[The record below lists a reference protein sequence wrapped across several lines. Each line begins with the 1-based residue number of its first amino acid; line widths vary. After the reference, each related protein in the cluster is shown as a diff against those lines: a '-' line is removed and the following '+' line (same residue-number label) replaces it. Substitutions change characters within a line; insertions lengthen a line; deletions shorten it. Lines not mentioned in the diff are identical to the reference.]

1 MNNILERSPTDFDEL
16 IRYGKSPPQFVELRW
31 PRGQG
36 PSPLLFMIHGGFWQN
51 KYDLS
56 HVSHFCAA
64 LTNRGIVTCSI
75 EYSRIGDPGGGWPGT
90 FLDVSNATK
99 YVIDTVSV
107 DPRID
112 RSRMGVVGHS
122 AGGHLALW
130 LVSRQNLPK
139 WSPLVMHGKNRLSAA
154 ISLAGVSD
162 LREASREGLGNGAVA
177 RLMGGTPDQFPD
189 RYASGSPI
197 ELLPSGSRVV
207 LVHGSSDGIVPISQ
221 SERYFE
227 KAQARGDHH
236 ELARLEGI
244 GHFELIDP
252 ESSAWSRVEQAVLS
266 MFEG

>member
-1 MNNILERSPTDFDEL
+1 MDDILERSPRDFDEL
-16 IRYGKSPPQFVELRW
+16 IRYGNSPQQFVELRW

-36 PSPLLFMIHGGFWQN
+36 PSPMLFMIHGGFWQN

-64 LTNRGIVTCSI
+64 LTSKGIVTCSI
-75 EYSRIGDPGGGWPGT
+75 EYRRLGDPEGGWPGT
-90 FLDVSNATK
+90 FLDVSRATNH
-99 YVIDTVSV
+99 VLDTVSV

-112 RSRMGVVGHS
+112 CGRIGVVGHS

-130 LVSRQNLPK
+130 LVSRQNIPK
-139 WSPLVMHGKNRLSAA
+139 GSPLVMHGKNRLSTAM
-154 ISLAGVSD
+154 SLAGVSD
-162 LREASREGLGNGAVA
+162 LREASKERLGNGAVA
-177 RLMGGTPDQFPD
+177 RLMGGSPEQFPD

-221 SERYFE
+221 SEKYFE
-227 KAQARGDHH
+227 RAQAHGDHSK
-236 ELARLEGI
+236 LVRLEGV

-252 ESSAWSRVEQAVLS
+252 ESSAWARVEQAVLS
-266 MFEG
+266 MLEE